1 MAKIFQDLWIMS
13 ANGVVLFSRVFAKT
27 VDDQLFGGLM
37 SALNAFAEELTEG
50 GLTNFELS
58 NKRFSIMKKND
69 LLFIANS
76 ALKVKDKKLRVEIAK
91 IAEKFFLK
99 YTENVLENWEKGGCD
114 VSIFNN
120 FIDDIQDALE
130 NPMKKFWNGF

>member
-1 MAKIFQDLWIMS
+1 LAKIFQDLWIMS